1 MTDTIMTDGFKTTIS
16 FSLNLNVKFDEK
28 EVQPPGVSGGG
39 EIDTTT
45 QNNAVW
51 RTKAPKKLKTLTE
64 ASLVVA
70 YAPAAYPEIVQMTS
84 TNQLITITFP
94 DDATLAFWGWIDEF
108 TPGNNVEGEQPTAEV
123 TIMCSNMDNNS
134 VERGPVYAESAA

>member
-1 MTDTIMTDGFKTTIS
+1 MSTEFMTDGFSTNIT
-16 FSLNLNVKFDEK
+16 FSSNANILFDEK

-45 QNNAVW
+45 MSNQVW

-70 YAPAAYPEIVQMTS
+70 YAAGVYPQVVAMVNV
-84 TNQLITITFP
+84 NQLITITFP
-94 DDATLAFWGWIDEF
+94 DNATLAFWGWLDEF
-108 TPGNNVEGEQPTAEV
+108 TPGNNVDGEQPTAEC
-123 TIMCSNMDNNS
+123 TIMCSNMDDQC
-134 VERGPVYAESAA
+134 VEVGPVYTAGVS